1 MSDDPQLTT
10 GSKYARVPLVLAL
23 IILAAAGGW
32 VAGRLSGPSSR
43 ENKPAPA
50 AAPALPAPP
59 PAPPVVPAPAP
70 TPPAPVAPPV
80 PAVPVAE
87 TPPAPV
93 APPSPEPAAPPP
105 APAVLR
111 IHTVPQGE
119 VWVADASGER
129 PLGRADVTGEFSVET
144 LPAGDYRVEVRLPGR
159 PKMEAPVPV
168 SLRSGETVEKLIVP
182 PSAPGIL
189 MIFADEG
196 APVYVDGKK
205 SGPGGTIVLGKVP
218 SQRDLLVT
226 LGQPGAEARRILVRL
241 NPNETRTVDLRTP
254 SGVARDHAAASG
266 ETPPEPEPE
275 GLAVKV
281 VSADAQAG
289 IIALSRKDGGDAPLL
304 AGNEASFFAPGSKKG
319 VKIRCVRVFGSVSVC
334 RGEVFDVAGG
344 AVSGALRP

>member
-43 ENKPAPA
+43 ENKPPPV

-70 TPPAPVAPPV
+70 TPAAPPVSEKPAAPVA
-80 PAVPVAE
+80 
-87 TPPAPV
+87 
-93 APPSPEPAAPPP
+93 EPAP

-129 PLGRADVTGEFSVET
+129 PLGRAGVTGEFSVET

-159 PKMEAPVPV
+159 PKMETPVSV
-168 SLRSGETVEKLIVP
+168 SLRAGETVEKLIVP

-254 SGVARDHAAASG
+254 SGVARDHAVASG